1 MQKCSITSAYVSFQ
15 ALVTDVKPTTALNSL
30 PAAAPLHPEPEQQLY
45 DLEVADA
52 RGQVEHRLPL
62 RVPLVEIEGQLELEL
77 A

>member
-1 MQKCSITSAYVSFQ
+1 MELTTS
-15 ALVTDVKPTTALNSL
+15 LNSL
-30 PAAAPLHPEPEQQLY
+30 PASSSFHPEPEEQLD

-52 RGQVEHRLPL
+52 GGQVEHRLPL

>member
-1 MQKCSITSAYVSFQ
+1 MATLARIYVTTS
-15 ALVTDVKPTTALNSL
+15 LVTEVKFTAELNSL
-30 PAAAPLHPEPEQQLY
+30 PAAPPLHPEPEQQLY

-62 RVPLVEIEGQLELEL
+62 SVPLVEVEGQLELEL